1 MNIFEQT
8 EPLTTEVRAYS
19 RTYPKGFDIAL
30 HRHAWGQLI
39 YARAGVMTVTVASSA
54 QPGSWVVPPQ
64 RALWIPAE
72 TDHWIRCGT
81 RLAMRTLYIAPAT
94 RALPGR
100 CCVVNVPPLLREL
113 ILSSVEA
120 PGPVRRR
127 RLLTALILNE
137 IRAATVAPL
146 HLPEPTDPRLAR
158 ITVALREQPGDARTL
173 GAWASEA
180 GASTR
185 TLSRLFLAE
194 TGMTFRQWQRQARLL
209 AALVRLAEGAPVTT
223 VAFDLG
229 YESPSA
235 FISAFRRSLGK
246 TPRRYFDA

>member
-1 MNIFEQT
+1 MNILEQT
-8 EPLTTEVRAYS
+8 EPLTAEVRAYA
-19 RTYPKGFDIAL
+19 RTYPKGFDIPL

-39 YARAGVMTVTVASSA
+39 YARAGVMTVTVASPA

-64 RALWIPAE
+64 RALWVPAE

-81 RLAMRTLYIAPAT
+81 RLSMRTLYIAPAT
-94 RALPGR
+94 RALPER

-120 PGPVRRR
+120 PGPTRRR

-137 IRAATVAPL
+137 IRVATVAPL
-146 HLPEPTDPRLAR
+146 HLPEPSDPRLLR
-158 ITVALREQPGDARTL
+158 ITGALRERPGDARTL
-173 GAWASEA
+173 GAWAREA

-185 TLSRLFLAE
+185 TLSRLFVAQ

-209 AALVRLAEGAPVTT
+209 AALVLLAEDTPVTT

-235 FISAFRRSLGK
+235 FISAFRRALGK